1 MKVRAAGFSL
11 ALIVTAAAVGVAPA
25 AQPAATASPSPA
37 PSARATPKLSKWRLH
52 QLEMYHNSAP
62 ADEYF
67 GKMKMS
73 YLGMNNTFR
82 DTAITA
88 GDHSTNAAL
97 VAKIALAED
106 ALEAWGRKYPRDP
119 QLARTYYLATMV
131 DRKIWIKG
139 NQDRAWVYL
148 NRLATLFPDT
158 FFGKTVKRDL
168 VIGFTEHYYADPM
181 PCPAPTDTPTP
192 TPEPTPSPT
201 PAPQRRGARATPTPA
216 PIPTDTP
223 TPEPTP
229 SPSPTPTV
237 THPSPHLTVVVLPQP
252 CVPPAIPSP
261 PPTPMLTATPVPV
274 TPAPIAST
282 LPATSPSPLA
292 TTTPPH

>member
-1 MKVRAAGFSL
+1 M
-11 ALIVTAAAVGVAPA
+11 AAAVGAAPA

-37 PSARATPKLSKWRLH
+37 PSAKPTPKLSRWRLH

-67 GKMKMS
+67 GKLKMS

-88 GDHSTNAAL
+88 GDHTTNAAL
-97 VAKIALAED
+97 VAKVAFAED
-106 ALEAWGRKYPRDP
+106 ALEAWARKYPRDP
-119 QLARTYYLATMV
+119 QLARTYYLATMD

-139 NQDRAWVYL
+139 NQDRAWEFL
-148 NRLATLFPDT
+148 NRLAQQFPDSY
-158 FFGKTVKRDL
+158 FGKIANREV
-168 VIGFTEHYYADPM
+168 VIGFTEHYYADAV

-192 TPEPTPSPT
+192 TAEPTPSPT

-223 TPEPTP
+223 TPQPTP
-229 SPSPTPTV
+229 SPTATPTV
-237 THPSPHLTVVVLPQP
+237 THPSAHLTVVVLPQS
-252 CVPPAIPSP
+252 CVPPATPTP
-261 PPTPMLTATPVPV
+261 TPTPMVTATPVPV
-274 TPAPIAST
+274 TPMPSA
-282 LPATSPSPLA
+282 SPLA
-292 TTTPPH
+292 TASPAH